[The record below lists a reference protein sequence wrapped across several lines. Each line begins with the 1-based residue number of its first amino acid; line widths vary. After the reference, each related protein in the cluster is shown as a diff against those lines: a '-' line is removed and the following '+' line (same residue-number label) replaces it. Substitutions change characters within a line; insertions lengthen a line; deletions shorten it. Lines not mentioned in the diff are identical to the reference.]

1 MNSDMPRKSKKKDV
15 SLAEIAYKQIK
26 EEILRNR
33 FPSGEFLS
41 IRDLSMAL
49 DGMGRTPVREAVQR
63 LHDERLLTVVPR
75 KGVIIPEFDI
85 KKMMD
90 QLELRHVL
98 ERHSAIKA
106 VDGFTEDKLEELK
119 AILEDMVAVEGKS
132 SFQLAKLNMLF
143 HIKIAQAANNQEIL
157 ETLSRIYDHHIRIYT
172 FFLTDPSRFNLTQKE
187 HWSIYEAIC
196 SGDKE
201 KIKRTIDKHFEST
214 RQQILA
220 SILQ

>member
-1 MNSDMPRKSKKKDV
+1 MPRKSRRKDV
-15 SLAEIAYKQIK
+15 SLAETAYLKIK
-26 EEILRNR
+26 EEILRNT

-49 DGMGRTPVREAVQR
+49 NGMGRTPVREAVQR

-90 QLELRHVL
+90 QLEIRHIL
-98 ERHSAIKA
+98 ERHSAVKA
-106 VDGFTEDKLEELK
+106 ADNFDDDGLEDLK
-119 AILEDMVAVEGKS
+119 SILEDMVSIEGKGS
-132 SFQLAKLNMLF
+132 YQLAKLNMMF
-143 HIKIAQAANNQEIL
+143 HIKIAQASNNHEIV

-172 FFLTDPSRFNLTQKE
+172 FFLTDPTRFNLTQKE
-187 HWSIYEAIC
+187 HWEIYEAIC
-196 SGDKE
+196 AGDKD
-201 KIKRTIDKHFEST
+201 KIKSSIDDHFEST